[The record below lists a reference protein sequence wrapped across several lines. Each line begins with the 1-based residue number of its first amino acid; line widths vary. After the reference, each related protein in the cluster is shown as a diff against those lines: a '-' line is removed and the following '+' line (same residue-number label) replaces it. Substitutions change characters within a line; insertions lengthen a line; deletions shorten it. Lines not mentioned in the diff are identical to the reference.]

1 MGLFSAK
8 VPTKSMVPM
17 CRQLATVYQA
27 GIPIVRGLTLASKNA
42 RDKRSRQIL
51 QEMADSVQQGST
63 LAGAAKHHAKYL
75 PPFFIELLR
84 AGEQGGRLDV
94 MLNDLAAYYEDRMR
108 MQRQIMAGL
117 AYPALQVTMAWFLG
131 TFALGLVSKIDFGS
145 QTRFDLMAYITSYLY
160 FQAGA
165 MVALTVGILICA
177 ALSRMGVFGWIYGW
191 FTNRVWPIN
200 IVTRKFALARFF
212 RSLALLIGSGMHIIP
227 CIKSAAATTANPYI
241 ERELL
246 RALPFVSEG
255 STLVEAF
262 APVRIMTPTARE
274 MLHVGEQSGNLDGA
288 LMKVSEYHL
297 AEANQA
303 VKVASTVMGV
313 LILVGI
319 AALVGALIITF
330 YSRLYGGMLDSI
342 T

>member
-8 VPTKSMVPM
+8 IPTRSMVPM
-17 CRQLATVYQA
+17 CRQLATAYHA
-27 GIPIVRGLTLASKNA
+27 GIPIVRGLLLASENA
-42 RDKRSRQIL
+42 RDKRSRQVL
-51 QEMADSVQQGST
+51 REMADSVREGST
-63 LAGAAKHHAKYL
+63 LAGAAKRQEKYL

-94 MLNDLAAYYEDRMR
+94 MLNDLASYYEDRMR
-108 MQRQIMAGL
+108 MQRQILIGL
-117 AYPALQVTMAWFLG
+117 TYPALQVAMAWFLG
-131 TFALGLVSKIDFGS
+131 TFALGLVSKIDFSS
-145 QTRFDLMAYITSYLY
+145 QVRFDLMQYIISYLY
-160 FQAGA
+160 FQGGA
-165 MVALTVGILICA
+165 MAVLAALILSCA
-177 ALSRMGVFGWIYGW
+177 ALSRMGVFSWIYGW
-191 FTNRVWPIN
+191 FTNHIWPIN

-212 RSLALLIGSGMHIIP
+212 RSMALLIGSGMHIIP

-246 RALPFVSEG
+246 RAVPFVSDG
-255 STLVEAF
+255 ATLVEAF

-274 MLHVGEQSGNLDGA
+274 MLLVGEQSGNLDGA

-342 T
+342 R